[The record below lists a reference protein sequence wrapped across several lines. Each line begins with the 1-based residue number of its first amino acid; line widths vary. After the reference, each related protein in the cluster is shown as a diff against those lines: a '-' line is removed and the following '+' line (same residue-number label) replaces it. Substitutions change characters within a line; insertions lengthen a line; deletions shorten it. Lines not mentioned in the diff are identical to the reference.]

1 MDDVESESEPRNDSS
16 YNYTESK
23 KYRAVTAAGPKKN
36 NLLVVSASV
45 LELPLAAS
53 TCDRL
58 QALAVT
64 AAFRVTMLST

>member
-36 NLLVVSASV
+36 NLVSASV
-45 LELPLAAS
+45 LELPLATS

>member
-36 NLLVVSASV
+36 NLLVVSV
-45 LELPLAAS
+45 LELPLATS